1 MPTYEFINT
10 ETDEQ
15 FEMFMS
21 ISERETFLQENQK
34 IKPVM
39 TAPSIV
45 SHSGGDL
52 YSKTPSGFKEV
63 LSKVAEAHPN
73 SVVADRYGKKSIKE
87 ARTRSVVDAH
97 VAKVTKQYT

>member
-1 MPTYEFINT
+1 MPTYEFVNT
-10 ETDEQ
+10 ETNEQ

-21 ISERETFLQENQK
+21 ISQREEFLTK
-34 IKPVM
+34 HPHIK
-39 TAPSIV
+39 TIISAPNIV

-73 SVVADRYGKKSIKE
+73 STVAERYGKRSIKDV
-87 ARTRSVVDAH
+87 RSNRVVENHIKKIDG
-97 VAKVTKQYT
+97 K

>member
-1 MPTYEFINT
+1 MPTYEFVNT

-21 ISERETFLQENQK
+21 ISQREEFLTK
-34 IKPVM
+34 HPHIKTVIS
-39 TAPSIV
+39 APNIV

-73 SVVADRYGKKSIKE
+73 STVAERYGKRSIKDV
-87 ARTRSVVDAH
+87 RSNRVVENHIKKIDG
-97 VAKVTKQYT
+97 K

>member
-15 FEMFMS
+15 FEMFMT
-21 ISERETFLQENQK
+21 IADRESFLKENQH
-34 IKPVM
+34 IKTVI
-39 TAPSIV
+39 TAPNIV

-63 LSKVAEAHPN
+63 LSKVAEAHPH
-73 SVVADRYGKKSIKE
+73 SVVGDRYGKRSIKDV
-87 ARTRSVVDAH
+87 RTQRVVDAH
-97 VAKVTKQYT
+97 VAKISKQGS

>member
-1 MPTYEFINT
+1 MPTYEFVNT
-10 ETDEQ
+10 ETNEQ

-21 ISERETFLQENQK
+21 ISQREEFLTENPH
-34 IKPVM
+34 IKTVIS
-39 TAPSIV
+39 APNIV

-73 SVVADRYGKKSIKE
+73 STVADRYGKRTIKE
-87 ARTRSVVDAH
+87 VRTNRVVEDH
-97 VAKVTKQYT
+97 VKKITGK

>member
-1 MPTYEFINT
+1 MPTYEFVNT
-10 ETDEQ
+10 ETNEQ

-21 ISERETFLQENQK
+21 ISQREEFLTENPH
-34 IKPVM
+34 IKTVIS
-39 TAPSIV
+39 APNIV

-73 SVVADRYGKKSIKE
+73 STVAERYGKRSIKE
-87 ARTRSVVDAH
+87 VRTNRVVDDH
-97 VAKVTKQYT
+97 VKKITGK

>member
-21 ISERETFLQENQK
+21 IADRETFLQKNQN

-73 SVVADRYGKKSIKE
+73 SVVADRYGKRSIKE
-87 ARTRSVVDAH
+87 VRTQRVVDAH
-97 VAKVTKQYT
+97 VAKITKQHR

>member
-1 MPTYEFINT
+1 MPTYEFVNT
-10 ETDEQ
+10 ETNEQ

-21 ISERETFLQENQK
+21 ITQREEFLMNNPN
-34 IKPVM
+34 IRTVIS
-39 TAPSIV
+39 APGIV

-73 SVVADRYGKKSIKE
+73 SVVGDRFGKRSIKE
-87 ARTRSVVDAH
+87 VRTQEVVKKH
-97 VAKVTKQYT
+97 VEKVTKRNK

>member
-1 MPTYEFINT
+1 MPTYEFIDTKTN
-10 ETDEQ
+10 EQ

-21 ISERETFLQENQK
+21 IAQREEFLKENTH
-34 IKPVM
+34 IKTVLS
-39 TAPSIV
+39 APSIV

-73 SVVADRYGKKSIKE
+73 SVVAERYGKRSIKDV
-87 ARTRSVVDAH
+87 RTQRVVENH
-97 VAKVTKQYT
+97 IKKVSSS